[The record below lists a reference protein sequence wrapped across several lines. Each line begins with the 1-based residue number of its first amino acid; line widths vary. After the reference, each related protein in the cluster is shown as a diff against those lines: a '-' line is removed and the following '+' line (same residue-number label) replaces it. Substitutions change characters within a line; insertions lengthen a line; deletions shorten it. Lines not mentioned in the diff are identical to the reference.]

1 MKAIYSVFKFI
12 LAILMIVF
20 GIFLVFLP
28 FEEVYDFVH
37 HYYLLFLEQFPE
49 DAPVREIIAGAIAVV
64 GLIIVLP
71 MLLRRK
77 KERAISFTGMHGP
90 VNIELKY
97 VESTLEQV
105 AAKLPEVRRATIVLE
120 PTDSPGRACV
130 VATVELYKNAD
141 DDARMITARVQH
153 YIQVHT
159 KKILGLNDVDVKLT
173 VKRFIMKMKTLKIEP
188 LLIEG
193 PLAAAVGVGTM
204 EAAAAADVDEEI
216 AAGSEDEAVEVGAA
230 DSGDDL
236 QLER

>member
-1 MKAIYSVFKFI
+1 MKAIYSASKFT
-12 LAILMIVF
+12 LAVLMMVF
-20 GIFLVFLP
+20 GIFLIFLP
-28 FEEVYDFVH
+28 FDEVYGFVH
-37 HYYLLFLEQFPE
+37 HYYLLLVEQFPE
-49 DAPVREIIAGAIAVV
+49 DAPVRESVAGAIALI

-71 MLLRRK
+71 MILGRK

-97 VESTLEQV
+97 VESTLEKV
-105 AAKLPEVRRATIVLE
+105 AGKLPEVIKAKITLE

-130 VATVELYKNAD
+130 LATVELYKNAD

-159 KKILGLNDVDVKLT
+159 KKILGLNDVDVRLT
-173 VKRFIMKMKTLKIEP
+173 VKRFKMKMKTLKVEP
-188 LLIEG
+188 LLLEG
-193 PLAAAVGVGTM
+193 PLAAAAGMGVA
-204 EAAAAADVDEEI
+204 EAAAADVDEEI
-216 AAGSEDEAVEVGAA
+216 AAESENEAVEVGVA